1 MKISKPLGRGLA
13 LATVAVASSMLVA
26 CGGGSDVTLQVSK
39 GTVLKNVTVVNTR
52 DGALSA
58 GMSVI
63 VDGGK
68 ILQVTNLPV
77 STSGSAQAVDG
88 TGKFV
93 VPGYLDM
100 HAHVVETANL
110 NPTFFPLLIANGVT
124 GFREES
130 DSDANKARGAK
141 VNADA
146 VAGLLDAP
154 EVIFNG
160 GEAHLNPAVSALA
173 ASNAGMPSIDHLGAG
188 WGLLMDCSTEEATL
202 RPAALAGG
210 YKPPFPADYVA
221 NPRAYDSAQNA
232 QFYQRIFDTYSE
244 SKCVALNQAFVKNN
258 TWQTP
263 TLIRLRTQDW
273 GNDALYRADP
283 NLAYVE
289 KTRIAGWNKLGDQF
303 ATLPASAVATLQQFY
318 GLQKKTV
325 KLMQQNGVKIMAGSD
340 VGGVWLIAGFSLLQ
354 EFRELSDAGLTPLQV
369 LQTTTLNPA
378 QFLKR
383 EATMGTVEAGKNAD
397 LVLLDANPITSAAN
411 LEKISGV
418 MLRGKYFP
426 KTALDKMKSDVA
438 AAYPR

>member
-1 MKISKPLGRGLA
+1 MRISKPLCVGLSVLTLGV
-13 LATVAVASSMLVA
+13 LAA
-26 CGGGSDVTLQVSK
+26 CGGGSDSTLQVSS

-52 DGALSA
+52 DGALST

-68 ILQVTNLPV
+68 IVQVTNQAV
-77 STSGSAQAVDG
+77 TTSGTAQSVDAS
-88 TGKFV
+88 GKFV

-100 HAHVVETANL
+100 HAHVVETADL

-130 DSDANKARGAK
+130 DSDANKTRGAK

-146 VAGLLDAP
+146 AAGLLNAP

-160 GEAHLNPAVSALA
+160 GEAHLSPAVSALT
-173 ASNAGMPSIDHLGAG
+173 ASNNGMPSIDHLGAG
-188 WGLLMDCSTEEATL
+188 WGLLLDCSADEAVI
-202 RPAALAGG
+202 RADSLANGF
-210 YKPPFPADYVA
+210 KPPFPADYVP
-221 NPRAYDSAQNA
+221 NPRAYDAAKNA
-232 QFYQRIFDTYSE
+232 PFYQRIVDTYSE
-244 SKCVALNQAFVKNN
+244 AKCVTLNQAFVKNN

-303 ATLPASAVATLQQFY
+303 ATLPASAVTTLQQFY

-325 KLMQQNGVKIMAGSD
+325 KLMQDNGVKIMAGSD

-354 EFRELSDAGLTPLQV
+354 EFRELADAGLTPLQV

-397 LVLLDANPITSAAN
+397 LVLLDANPVASAAN

-438 AAYPR
+438 TAYAR